1 MNELPAPIRDD
12 LSKARRLEYWTL
24 GWQASIV
31 VVMFLAMGSSQA
43 MKSAWVEDMLGL
55 VPASVFLL
63 ALHYERKPPTEKF
76 PFGFSRVNSLAFL
89 VAAAALVFMALY
101 LIYDAGMKLIHME
114 HPTIGAAPFFG
125 PDVWMG
131 WVMIAA
137 LLYSVVPPL
146 ILGRIK
152 EPIAKRLQDKV
163 LHTDALMQKA
173 DWMTGVAGAFGV
185 LGVGMGWWWADSV
198 AALIIA
204 VDILKDGKNAF
215 VIATAELADGTP
227 RKLDSDD
234 IAEDVNKLRSSLH
247 RQFGDSA
254 ELRFRESGRYIF
266 VEVTTDKI
274 DPVDLDSLWPEDDE
288 RDWRLANV
296 SATLDRRRPTD
307 DA

>member
-1 MNELPAPIRDD
+1 
-12 LSKARRLEYWTL
+12 
-24 GWQASIV
+24 
-31 VVMFLAMGSSQA
+31 
-43 MKSAWVEDMLGL
+43 
-55 VPASVFLL
+55 
-63 ALHYERKPPTEKF
+63 
-76 PFGFSRVNSLAFL
+76 
-89 VAAAALVFMALY
+89 
-101 LIYDAGMKLIHME
+101 
-114 HPTIGAAPFFG
+114 
-125 PDVWMG
+125 
-131 WVMIAA
+131 
-137 LLYSVVPPL
+137 
-146 ILGRIK
+146 
-152 EPIAKRLQDKV
+152 
-163 LHTDALMQKA
+163 
-173 DWMTGVAGAFGV
+173 
-185 LGVGMGWWWADSV
+185 V